1 MVQRAQ
7 IVDITKSY
15 LPGDPN
21 SFVQNLVNTDREDGE
36 EKTLPLVPFEG
47 YNFLP
52 TSYGYK
58 SYFGTNSLLDIDA
71 LPSRCQ
77 YLFTYQLPN
86 YQTRFIALCEDG
98 IWVCNG
104 NVAAS
109 AWTHS
114 VVFDLVTPP
123 TYDPLVYQ
131 EWTHCIIE
139 NVLYMYQQGRSSA
152 WKTAI
157 VTNELAIQTHTPT
170 FLNMAGQMGIFRA
183 GTRLG
188 FWDSAN
194 SVSWSSNLDLTDF
207 TPSLENLA
215 GNRIFGAVVG
225 RIVTIKSHGEGF
237 IVYSTKSVVGATFM
251 SSGSLMWDAKKVF
264 DNTGVS
270 YSRAVTVGKTDNEH
284 FMFGTSGIYTIGKYN
299 ALVGKYEGDAIL
311 PEVYDYLK
319 ESRDPVY
326 LSILQDRYLCFS
338 VISSDYIYG
347 RQSFYTGVVNP
358 QDVVVDWYIPSE
370 DDPVPTYELL
380 PEQLWEII
388 LTEMNGDRTR
398 SRTDNRKWIPL
409 YTSTYDRMD
418 DRYQAFHTSLMG
430 ETVTGLPNYSSRNAG
445 LAPPI
450 TDSMIVD
457 CQPPLAS
464 SRFGEVR
471 SFAGIRAFEGSYG
484 ATQYRT
490 NETLIIAQEEE
501 WDEYKKHALANKDY
515 IQSLT
520 GTLLDIAFD
529 GAKYESGWTVEER
542 DVTTGYVSVATRS
555 LGSFIT
561 GSGNNDWLV
570 TAGPAADA
578 AKEVIL
584 RRIFNKAYDVTER
597 VAITYGNIEGGT
609 TLISSGSE
617 LFPGKTPL
625 GIFTIGTTTY
635 FQIYDGGV
643 HKTYTIN
650 GNPALIGSY
659 TYVGSGTSPSVAS
672 FSSSVKLG
680 CVKVG
685 AYYYTSISGSPYSQ
699 YVSTDL
705 RNWTSTGTYGRVG
718 KNYCGFGSYIY
729 KGEWAGSN
737 LMGIY
742 RYPVDAGGVIGTI
755 ETVTTTGDTLTSSN
769 VTPSLIEFNSKL
781 YMVIPSSLGFKIFS
795 STNGTAW
802 TQVYTTA
809 AITTNVI
816 DLVVHNNKLYILL
829 YISGS
834 NVAHCT
840 LTTDNVFSSEFIDT
854 ESAYCLEG
862 GYVVAGG
869 LYLAC
874 FKRSSSIWMIG
885 NVFNFGEPV
894 TQSEVTTYTVDE
906 VSQNAGYSEC
916 RMTVTHWDLIEPGL
930 YGDYTLIQR
939 VAASAMT
946 PKVWDNHFP
955 DDRADRDNTWSYSVY
970 SAKKVVD
977 LAAGTIG
984 RTPIFISPDPD
995 ATSNPLETG
1004 LTSKVPDFTMPG
1016 ATFLLQTGSI
1026 EAAYPTFTGALIFD
1040 LQLKKWGKYKGDH
1053 KLLVETTP
1061 VNANI
1066 LDTITYTDLGTN
1078 AGILNATGEVRVF
1091 DSTPADSWMRWGKLG
1106 YYRLGMTNI
1115 LEIKASNRTPLNT
1128 SIMVDSSMDGKILD
1142 MTLSE
1147 SFYYWSEVIC
1157 EALPDISARWH
1168 TVKIS
1173 GNYDLTGLEIRATIT
1188 GRR

>member
-36 EKTLPLVPFEG
+36 EKTLPLVPYEG

-58 SYFGTNSLLDIDA
+58 SYFGTNAVLNIQA

-77 YLFTYQLPN
+77 YLFAYQLPN

-109 AWTHS
+109 TWSHE

-123 TYDPLVYQ
+123 TYDPDVYE
-131 EWTHCIIE
+131 EWTACIIE
-139 NVLYMYQQGRSSA
+139 NVLYMYQQGRSTA

-157 VTNELAIQTHTPT
+157 VANELDIQTHTPT
-170 FLNMAGQMGIFRA
+170 FLNMSGQMGIFRA

-215 GNRIFGAVVG
+215 GNRIFGAVTG
-225 RIVTIKSHGEGF
+225 RIVTIKAHGEGF
-237 IVYSTKSVVGATFM
+237 IVYSTKSVVGATFL
-251 SSGSLMWDAKKVF
+251 STGSLLWDAKKVF
-264 DNTGVS
+264 DNTGIS
-270 YSRAVTVGKTDNEH
+270 YSRAVTVGKTDHEH
-284 FMFGTSGIYTIGKYN
+284 FIFGTSGIYTIGKYN

-358 QDVVVDWYIPSE
+358 QDVVVDWYLPSE

-418 DRYQAFHTSLMG
+418 DRYQAFHTSFMG
-430 ETVTGLPNYSSRNAG
+430 ETVTGLPSYSERNAG
-445 LAPPI
+445 LDSPI
-450 TDSMIVD
+450 TGSMVTD

-471 SFAGIRAFEGSYG
+471 TFTEIRATESEFG
-484 ATQYRT
+484 ATLNRT
-490 NETLIIAQEEE
+490 NETLITAQEEE
-501 WDEYKKHALANKDY
+501 WDEYKRHAIANKDY
-515 IQSLT
+515 IESITVVTQTSGGPIS
-520 GTLLDIAFD
+520 GTAPANTDN
-529 GAKYESGWTVEER
+529 TVE
-542 DVTTGYVSVATRS
+542 SS
-555 LGSFIT
+555 LGTFIT
-561 GSGNNDWLV
+561 GSGNTDWLV
-570 TAGPAADA
+570 TKGPAEDA
-578 AKEVIL
+578 ALEVIM
-584 RRIFNKAYDVTER
+584 RRIFNKAFEVVKHTRTVRTHTQLSGTIYKTS
-597 VAITYGNIEGGT
+597 ITYCTGTYVNSVYGVWSPSTPAADQTSVGYSLVSQTEAYQAAAAGVGSLSVSYRYNDGVHPEYTSSTRSWTGPLSSIGLYGGYSGSNFT
-609 TLISSGSE
+609 QYSWNGSVISSGPFNNPPSYYY
-617 LFPGKTPL
+617 LPSPGVTQ
-625 GIFTIGTTTY
+625 TSDTSY
-635 FQIYDGGV
+635 Y
-643 HKTYTIN
+643 TYTE
-650 GNPALIGSY
+650 
-659 TYVGSGTSPSVAS
+659 T
-672 FSSSVKLG
+672 
-680 CVKVG
+680 
-685 AYYYTSISGSPYSQ
+685 
-699 YVSTDL
+699 
-705 RNWTSTGTYGRVG
+705 
-718 KNYCGFGSYIY
+718 
-729 KGEWAGSN
+729 
-737 LMGIY
+737 
-742 RYPVDAGGVIGTI
+742 
-755 ETVTTTGDTLTSSN
+755 ETVT
-769 VTPSLIEFNSKL
+769 
-781 YMVIPSSLGFKIFS
+781 
-795 STNGTAW
+795 
-802 TQVYTTA
+802 
-809 AITTNVI
+809 
-816 DLVVHNNKLYILL
+816 
-829 YISGS
+829 
-834 NVAHCT
+834 
-840 LTTDNVFSSEFIDT
+840 
-854 ESAYCLEG
+854 
-862 GYVVAGG
+862 
-869 LYLAC
+869 
-874 FKRSSSIWMIG
+874 
-885 NVFNFGEPV
+885 
-894 TQSEVTTYTVDE
+894 YTVEEID
-906 VSQNAGYSEC
+906 QNAGYSEC

-946 PKVWDNHFP
+946 PKIWDNHFP
-955 DDRADRDNTWSYSVY
+955 DDRQDRDNTWAYSVY
-970 SAKKVVD
+970 TAKKVVD
-977 LAAGTIG
+977 LASGTID
-984 RTPIFISPDPD
+984 RTPVFSSTDPD
-995 ATSNPLETG
+995 ASSNPLEIG
-1004 LTSKVPDFTMPG
+1004 ITSNIPDFTLPG
-1016 ATFLLQTGSI
+1016 TSFLLQTGSI

-1040 LQLKKWGKYKGDH
+1040 LQLKKWGKYRGDH
-1053 KLLVETTP
+1053 ELLIETTP

-1078 AGILNATGEVRVF
+1078 AGILNAVGEIRVF
-1091 DSTPADSWMRWGKLG
+1091 DSTPTDSWMRWGKLG
-1106 YYRLGMTNI
+1106 YYRLGMTDI
-1115 LEIKASNRTPLNT
+1115 LEIKASNRIPLNT

-1147 SFYYWSEVIC
+1147 SYYYWNEVIC

-1173 GNYDLTGLEIRATIT
+1173 GNYDLTGLEIRAKIA